1 MTDTVTT
8 LSRLVR
14 VLASGVLVVGL
25 AARAAADDIDDVA
38 SGGHDKPGSAGRGSA
53 PESERGGI
61 DLAQVVKVTL
71 SASPELKLAAAQVEI
86 ADGALTVSR
95 APFDLTLTTT
105 ATAART
111 NPLDATGAP
120 AVQKDLIFTAGAQR
134 LLRNGVLVTSEL
146 SLTRRLLSHSLGVDT
161 DVADVRLGVSI
172 PLLRDRGGASSAAA
186 EKAAARDHEAARW
199 ELRHTAAQQ
208 VLAAVAAYW
217 DYRAAHE
224 RLEVL
229 RSSEARAER
238 MVEQTRALVEADERT
253 PADLIQMRGNAAAK
267 RAARTSAEQD
277 GIEARTAL
285 GLAMGLPAD
294 AIAALPPPA
303 TAFPGPGRR
312 AERGVVDTSRLAEE
326 TDQRRA
332 DLAAADQHTRSASIR
347 LEAARSDLRP
357 RIDLVLNTGYR
368 ATEADDGI
376 DRFFST
382 VNQHRPHLDALV
394 ELRVEIPLSNSAA
407 RGRVMQSSAA
417 HEQSNIARDD
427 LRRRI
432 AAGVAMGLEAVAH
445 DDAARQES
453 AEAVRLFEAGV
464 QAVQRRFQ
472 AGAATLFDLIQAQ
485 DALTSAL
492 ISHVQSQRDHAVA
505 IAALRFQSGRLVE
518 GDRDAFS
525 VPVADLVT
533 PP

>member
-1 MTDTVTT
+1 VTDTVTT

-14 VLASGVLVVGL
+14 ALGSGVFVAGL
-25 AARAAADDIDDVA
+25 AAHAAADDVA
-38 SGGHDKPGSAGRGSA
+38 SGGL
-53 PESERGGI
+53 E
-61 DLAQVVKVTL
+61 LAQVVRVTL
-71 SASPELKLAAAQVEI
+71 SASPELKLAAAQLET
-86 ADGALTVSR
+86 ADGALAVSR

-111 NPLDATGAP
+111 NLLDATGAP

-134 LLRNGVLVTSEL
+134 LLRSGVLVTSEL
-146 SLTRRLLSHSLGVDT
+146 SLTRSLLSRGLGVDT
-161 DVADVRLGVSI
+161 DTADVRLGVSI
-172 PLLRDRGGASSAAA
+172 PLLRDRAGASSAAA

-208 VLAAVAAYW
+208 ALAAVAAYW

-229 RSSEARAER
+229 RSSEARAAR

-253 PADLIQMRGNAAAK
+253 PADLIQMRGNAASK

-277 GIEARTAL
+277 LIAARTAL

-303 TAFPGPGRR
+303 TAFPGPRR
-312 AERGVVDTSRLAEE
+312 GAVRLDGSRLVED
-326 TDQRRA
+326 TYRRRA
-332 DLAAADQHTRSASIR
+332 DLAAADLHTRSASIR

-357 RIDLVLNTGYR
+357 RLDLVLSTGYR
-368 ATEADDGI
+368 ATEADEGI
-376 DRFFST
+376 TRFFST
-382 VNQHRPHLDALV
+382 VNHHQPRLDALV
-394 ELRVEIPLSNSAA
+394 ELRLELPLFDSAA

-417 HEQSNIARDD
+417 HDQSNIVRND
-427 LRRRI
+427 LRRRV
-432 AAGVAMGLEAVAH
+432 AAGVALGLEAVAH
-445 DDAARQES
+445 ADAAMQES

-472 AGAATLFDLIQAQ
+472 AGAATLFDPIQAQ
-485 DALTSAL
+485 DALTNAL
-492 ISHVQSQRDHAVA
+492 ISHVQNQRDHAVA

-518 GDRDAFS
+518 GDRDAFL